1 MDSAECDRDDE
12 DVAGVVD
19 VVALVLKNWMKIE
32 AWNRLTWIL
41 VVVVVVVD
49 DDVEVEPV
57 VVDSTVVRV

>member
-41 VVVVVVVD
+41 VVVVVVD
-49 DDVEVEPV
+49 DDVEVEAV

>member
-41 VVVVVVVD
+41 VVVVVVD
-49 DDVEVEPV
+49 DDVEVEAV
-57 VVDSTVVRV
+57 VVDSTVGRV

>member
-1 MDSAECDRDDE
+1 VDSAECDRDDE

-41 VVVVVVVD
+41 VVVVVVD
-49 DDVEVEPV
+49 DDVEVEAV